1 VLLALFYAP
10 ALKGLIYYSVPIS
23 TLAKLYSNTML
34 ALLNSRI
41 KLGIISESTT
51 WQDNAFSHIPLSQP
65 RQTSGGL
72 EIKFAAVNTLKDE
85 TGLELRDGVIAINE
99 A

>member
-1 VLLALFYAP
+1 
-10 ALKGLIYYSVPIS
+10 
-23 TLAKLYSNTML
+23 ML

-65 RQTSGGL
+65 RQTGGI
-72 EIKFAAVNTLKDE
+72 EIKFAAVNTIKNE
-85 TGLELRDGVIAINE
+85 TGVVSRDGAIAIDE